1 MNAPPVAPTSPT
13 VPVPQRPGIPG
24 KYVVLGMFVMGLI
37 STATIFLY
45 WDLHT
50 GPFRPL
56 TEALGRELPRSLP
69 KVEGG
74 SSKGGPNTLRIA
86 LRVGFEPDAAKPET
100 QDVVNQV
107 VQLARKHAALG
118 DFELLQVHLLQL
130 APERFAKQLSLEYS
144 APEMQNH
151 LPFPPPSEQTTPE

>member
-56 TEALGRELPRSLP
+56 TEALGRERPRSLP

-86 LRVGFEPDAAKPET
+86 LRVQRRAA
-100 QDVVNQV
+100 
-107 VQLARKHAALG
+107 G
-118 DFELLQVHLLQL
+118 D
-130 APERFAKQLSLEYS
+130 RCRR
-144 APEMQNH
+144 
-151 LPFPPPSEQTTPE
+151 

>member
-1 MNAPPVAPTSPT
+1 MNTPPVAPVSSLA
-13 VPVPQRPGIPG
+13 PVRPRPGIPG
-24 KYVVLGMFVMGLI
+24 QYVVLGMFVVGLI

-45 WDLHT
+45 WELHT

-56 TEALGRELPRSLP
+56 TEALGREIPRSLP

-86 LRVGFEPDAAKPET
+86 LRVGFEPDATKTET
-100 QDVVNQV
+100 QEVANQV
-107 VQLARKHAALG
+107 VQLARKHASLG
-118 DFELLQVHLLQL
+118 EFELLQIHLLQL

-144 APEMQNH
+144 APEMLDR
-151 LPFPPPSEQTTPE
+151 LPFPQPTEKTAPE